1 MAENNEL
8 NSILSSNNYLT
19 PSRYISGRIVE
30 YDIKSANISTLREL
44 NVISD
49 DQYNRL
55 SKLPKSDR
63 EIEIGLMIR
72 QDESIYQNIQKGIK
86 SAKLALGK
94 ANNINPFSIV
104 RIANDAVYINSNIDL
119 QYTKFGNYIEF
130 KQKSI
135 YNIMLVLDKL
145 IIFLSF
151 LPNGSFDIDVKG
163 ISQEKLILHENYMLN
178 LICSIIVLKERTG
191 TLSAIN
197 YLSNICENYLHYNLP
212 VQYYREFNSDSLY
225 RINYSIPTISESISF
240 YPSIMDISENDKH
253 CIDINYN
260 YFLLRELWSILIE
273 FYDMKR

>member
-1 MAENNEL
+1 MVENNEL
-8 NSILSSNNYLT
+8 DSILSSNNYLT

-49 DQYNRL
+49 EQYVRL
-55 SKLPKSDR
+55 SKLPKNDR